1 MFNRDAKVYKLI
13 PAVQILNEE
22 FTVGHVVECTQ
33 GGVKVSEYFNS
44 ESKAA
49 ILEKI
54 KQTNG
59 FKTKASKIIDALL
72 GEEE

>member
-1 MFNRDAKVYKLI
+1 MFNRESKIYKLI
-13 PAVQILNEE
+13 PAIEILNEE
-22 FTVGHVVECTQ
+22 FVPGHILECIQ
-33 GGVKVSEYFNS
+33 GGVKISEYFSS

-49 ILEKI
+49 LLEKI

-59 FKTKASKIIDALL
+59 FKTKAAKIIDELL